1 MSATTLVQAN
11 VPNDIQQTANEI
23 IQAAGLTVGEI
34 VQRLM
39 QRIAHHHAIPQYL
52 LYPEQ
57 ESVAEQ
63 RQKREQAIAD
73 ILEWRPNII
82 GPPITV
88 EEIISARDEGRR

>member
-1 MSATTLVQAN
+1 MSATTLVQAK
-11 VPNDIQQTANEI
+11 VPNDIQQTANGI

-39 QRIAHHHAIPQYL
+39 QRIADHHAVPQYL
-52 LYPEQ
+52 LSPEQ

-63 RQKREQAIAD
+63 YQKREQAIAD
-73 ILEWRPNII
+73 ILEWRPSII
-82 GPPITV
+82 GPPITI